1 MSLSDSIS
9 ICMSI
14 AATISICMS
23 IAAIFISLAALAI
36 PRKP

>member
-1 MSLSDSIS
+1 MSLSDS
-9 ICMSI
+9 
-14 AATISICMS
+14 ISICMS